1 MTAFRNYF
9 GIKSPSRLMM
19 EMGGHITNGLGQGIT
34 GGTAQPLRAMGQ
46 MARRVAGAGALSG
59 RSLARPIGHARLC
72 PHGAAR
78 RQCPRSPA
86 APITIHIHQQP
97 GEDAEALAR
106 RVMQLIDREKRAS
119 GRFADDFDT

>member
-1 MTAFRNYF
+1 
-9 GIKSPSRLMM
+9 
-19 EMGGHITNGLGQGIT
+19 MGGHITTGLGHHRRHR
-34 GGTAQPLRAMGQ
+34 TAL
-46 MARRVAGAGALSG
+46 ARHGPDGPPRGRRRGALAG

-78 RQCPRSPA
+78 RNRPRSPA
-86 APITIHIHQQP
+86 APISIHIHQQP